1 MQTVD
6 QNIWIQY
13 RDTKSHDLRSK
24 LFYSYLRLVK
34 FVMRKFAV
42 NAASMKGVIERKDL
56 MQVGMIGLLEA
67 IERYDPERGTK
78 FETFALSR
86 IQGAMQD
93 ELRRIDWLPR
103 SERKKIREA
112 RDDNGLPVESKHGYS
127 IGTSDVMLTRE
138 GLTRLNE
145 LEGGSSGHNKNPE
158 IADTTPDI
166 REQMN
171 TNNVVQLISDQ
182 IEKLNERDRL
192 VITLYYYEEMKFR
205 EIAEVLGL
213 TESRVSQIHSTVIA
227 GLRRNMKTL
236 EISI

>member
-1 MQTVD
+1 M
-6 QNIWIQY
+6 
-13 RDTKSHDLRSK
+13 
-24 LFYSYLRLVK
+24 
-34 FVMRKFAV
+34 MRKFTL
-42 NAASMKGVIERKDL
+42 NTASSKGVIERKDL
-56 MQVGMIGLLEA
+56 IQVGMIGLLEA
-67 IERYDPERGTK
+67 IERYDPERGIK

-86 IQGAMQD
+86 IQGAIQD

-112 RDDNGLPVESKHGYS
+112 RDDNGLHIESKYGYGV
-127 IGTSDVMLTRE
+127 GTSEMTLTRE

-145 LEGGSSGHNKNPE
+145 VEERSSGQFGSPE
-158 IADTTPDI
+158 FTDTTPDI

-171 TNNVVQLISDQ
+171 NNDLVQIISDQ
-182 IEKLNERDRL
+182 IEKLDERDRL

-213 TESRVSQIHSTVIA
+213 TESRVSQIHSSVIA
-227 GLRRNMKTL
+227 RLRRNMKTS

>member
-1 MQTVD
+1 MQTVH
-6 QNIWIQY
+6 QHIWKEY
-13 RDTKSHDLRSK
+13 RDTRSHDLKSE

-34 FVMRKFAV
+34 YVVRKFAM
-42 NAASMKGVIERKDL
+42 SPGSSKGVIERKDL
-56 MQVGMIGLLEA
+56 MQVGMMGLLEA
-67 IERYDPERGTK
+67 IERYDPGRGIK

-86 IQGAMQD
+86 IQGSIQD

-103 SERKKIREA
+103 SERKRIREA
-112 RDDNGLPVESKHGYS
+112 RGDQALQVESKYGYS
-127 IGTSDVMLTRE
+127 IGAFDMTLTRE

-145 LEGGSSGHNKNPE
+145 LEERGGGQSANQE

-171 TNNVVQLISDQ
+171 NNDIVKLISDQ

-205 EIAEVLGL
+205 EIGEVLGL
-213 TESRVSQIHSTVIA
+213 TESRVSQIHSSVIG
-227 GLRRNMKTL
+227 GLRKKMETL
-236 EISI
+236 EVSL